1 MDEDSNI
8 FVISK
13 DQAIEI
19 LQEKTKNY
27 FSGNTNKVN
36 SLYIT
41 TWLVI
46 ASVIGIACL
55 SSAALIILAGPFFLI
70 EYIIRKI
77 FDRRKQINEND
88 YAIDEE

>member
-55 SSAALIILAGPFFLI
+55 SGAALIILAGPFFLVEFI
-70 EYIIRKI
+70 MRKI
-77 FDRRKQINEND
+77 FNRRKNYEDN
-88 YAIDEE
+88 YTIDEE

>member
-55 SSAALIILAGPFFLI
+55 GGAALIILAGPFFLV
-70 EYIIRKI
+70 EFIIRKI
-77 FDRRKQINEND
+77 FNRRKNYEDD
-88 YAIDEE
+88 YTIDEE

>member
-55 SSAALIILAGPFFLI
+55 SGAALIILAGPFFLVEFI
-70 EYIIRKI
+70 MRKI
-77 FDRRKQINEND
+77 FNRRKNYEDN
-88 YAIDEE
+88 YKIDEE

>member
-46 ASVIGIACL
+46 SSVIGIACL
-55 SSAALIILAGPFFLI
+55 SGAALIILAGPFFLVEFI
-70 EYIIRKI
+70 MRKI
-77 FDRRKQINEND
+77 FNRRKNYEDN
-88 YAIDEE
+88 YTIDEE

>member
-55 SSAALIILAGPFFLI
+55 SGAALIILAGPFFLV
-70 EYIIRKI
+70 EFIIRKI
-77 FDRRKQINEND
+77 FNRRKNYEDD
-88 YAIDEE
+88 YTIDEE

>member
-36 SLYIT
+36 SLYVT

-55 SSAALIILAGPFFLI
+55 SSAALIILAGPFFLVEFI
-70 EYIIRKI
+70 MRKI
-77 FDRRKQINEND
+77 FNRRKNYEDN
-88 YAIDEE
+88 YTIDEE

>member
-27 FSGNTNKVN
+27 FSGNTSKVN
-36 SLYIT
+36 SLYVT

-55 SSAALIILAGPFFLI
+55 SGAALIILAGPFFLVEFI
-70 EYIIRKI
+70 MRKI
-77 FDRRKQINEND
+77 FNRRKNYEDN
-88 YAIDEE
+88 YTIDEE